1 MQTAPVTPV
10 PRATSPPL
18 FLGEHRALDFLNTLA
33 APAGEVVEW
42 VGTGEDLVD
51 WLVAAQ
57 LVPAE
62 VAQPWRGA
70 AGARFDTVAGQA
82 RELREWF
89 RGFVQRRA
97 GRPLTRSAVR
107 ALEPLNRLMAYDSL
121 HIPGSA
127 SRPPQKR
134 RRPPI
139 RPCGGTGAAVER
151 TGVVAPTGR
160 ACDGRPR
167 VSGRL
172 PVRATLRAMHCLV
185 SRREPRAPAPLV
197 QHGGSLRNRAKAEA
211 FRASARVSGRLELRA
226 QIRRRGLRVVR
237 GCEGV
242 ACWH

>member
-1 MQTAPVTPV
+1 MQAAPVTSV

-51 WLVAAQ
+51 WLVTAR

-70 AGARFDTVAGQA
+70 AGARLDDVAGHA

-107 ALEPLNRLMAYDSL
+107 ALEPLNRLLGRLVLPPDR
-121 HIPGSA
+121 HRDRRGSGA
-127 SRPPQKR
+127 VR
-134 RRPPI
+134 RS
-139 RPCGGTGAAVER
+139 GAAVALGAAMER
-151 TGVVAPTGR
+151 TGVVAPADR
-160 ACDGRPR
+160 ACHGRPR

-172 PVRATLRAMHCLV
+172 PLRATLRAMHGLV

-197 QHGGSLRNRAKAEA
+197 QHGGLRQPRQ
-211 FRASARVSGRLELRA
+211 GRGSRSVA
-226 QIRRRGLRVVR
+226 NRRRTPN
-237 GCEGV
+237 
-242 ACWH
+242 